1 YLRKV
6 RCPVLALNG
15 ELDLQVDPDQNL
27 PVIERALR
35 EGGNKRVTIRRM
47 AGLNHL
53 FQKARTGLITEYAEI
68 EETFNPEAL
77 EAIRKWLDEMVKMKG

>member
-1 YLRKV
+1 
-6 RCPVLALNG
+6 VLALNG

-27 PVIERALR
+27 PVIERTLR
-35 EGGNKRVTIRRM
+35 EGGNERFTIKRMT
-47 AGLNHL
+47 GLNHL

-77 EAIRKWLDEMVKMKG
+77 ETIRKWLDEVVGAK